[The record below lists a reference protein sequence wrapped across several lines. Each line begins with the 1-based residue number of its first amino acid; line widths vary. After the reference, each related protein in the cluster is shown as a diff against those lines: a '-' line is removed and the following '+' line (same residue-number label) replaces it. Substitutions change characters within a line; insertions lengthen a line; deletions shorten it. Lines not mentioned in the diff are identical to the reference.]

1 MRITLKR
8 VADELGLSV
17 STVSHVLNGKGGS
30 YNEATRKRI
39 SDAAEK
45 LGYVPNASARAMRT
59 GKFGTIALI
68 MSNDPNRS
76 MLFQAMAT
84 GICERLEEKG
94 YHLILSI
101 LSDEQL
107 TDPNFLPNIMR
118 TWMVD
123 GILVAYFNNIPKR
136 FEELLKDNNI
146 PSIWLNRQGR
156 YDAVNSDDGPA
167 VEKLVEHLYSLGHR
181 NIAFSEFTGAT
192 RVKGS
197 SMGVRYDTFVRK
209 AESMNIKHTRWGTD
223 EYTPRKD
230 RIGLCQKFLTK
241 RNRPSAVIALSPSNA
256 NPVLDAARLLD
267 INIPDELSL
276 ITFADDRTDL
286 SGIEIASL
294 MIPLREI
301 GECAVDLLLKKIK
314 TPVKRVGSKKIE
326 LDYHKGETVSKA
338 PKRRK

>member
-39 SDAAEK
+39 SDTAAK

-68 MSNDPNRS
+68 MSNDPDRS

-84 GICERLEEKG
+84 GICERLEEMG

-101 LSDEQL
+101 LPDEQL

-123 GILVAYFNNIPKR
+123 GILIAYFNNIPKR
-136 FEELLKDNNI
+136 FEDLLKDNNI
-146 PSIWLNRQGR
+146 PSIWLNRQAR
-156 YDAVNSDDGPA
+156 YDSVNSDDGPA
-167 VEKLVEHLYSLGHR
+167 IEKLVDHLYELGHR

-192 RVKGS
+192 RVAGGAMS
-197 SMGVRYDTFVRK
+197 VRYDAFVQK
-209 AESMNIKHTRWGTD
+209 AEALKIKHTRWGGT
-223 EYTPRKD
+223 EYTPRKN
-230 RIGLCQKFLTK
+230 RIGHCMRLLSAED
-241 RNRPSAVIALSPSNA
+241 RPSAVVALSPSNA

-267 INIPDELSL
+267 INMPEDLSL
-276 ITFADDRTDL
+276 ITFADDRTDI

-301 GECAVDLLLKKIK
+301 GECAVDLLLQKIDK
-314 TPVKRVGSKKIE
+314 PDKRISSKKIE
-326 LDYHKGETVSKA
+326 LSYKPGETVSRA
-338 PKRRK
+338 P